1 MICEECQVLM
11 FWCPPL
17 LVGHR
22 SFSRTE
28 FSHVLPSYV
37 EFWEM
42 PGTEVE
48 GPARQQ
54 AGFNFRFSVWCC
66 SISLHWDCRHLTLRS
81 LRFFFI
87 CRKLSLCLQ
96 GWRGWVTWLHEVGDL
111 LGSLTPMQAFRG
123 RLSFQHFPFPCLY
136 SLESSSHLSLHGA
149 PASSKSVISCPSTF
163 WLPACS
169 WHFSAGATFW
179 AILFTFVI
187 LWHFIPL
194 CHFRCV

>member
-28 FSHVLPSYV
+28 FSHVLPSYI

-48 GPARQQ
+48 GPARQR
-54 AGFNFRFSVWCC
+54 AGFNFRFSVWYC
-66 SISLHWDCRHLTLRS
+66 SIALHWDCRHLTLRS
-81 LRFFFI
+81 LKFFFTAES
-87 CRKLSLCLQ
+87 SLYAFRVEE
-96 GWRGWVTWLHEVGDL
+96 GGL
-111 LGSLTPMQAFRG
+111 LGCTRWVIYWVAWLQC
-123 RLSFQHFPFPCLY
+123 RLSEDASLFSTSPSHVLS